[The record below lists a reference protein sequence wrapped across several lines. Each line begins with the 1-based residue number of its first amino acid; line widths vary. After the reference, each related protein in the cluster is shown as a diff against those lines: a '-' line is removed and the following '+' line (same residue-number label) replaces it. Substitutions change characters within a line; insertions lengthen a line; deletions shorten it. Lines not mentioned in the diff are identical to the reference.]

1 MCCSRGKY
9 LGAAPQTKVPCEFS
23 WRAPK
28 AGEPS
33 PVSPFQPTRGSRGAL
48 WAPPAEARAEHQPE
62 MHFGI
67 YWRPHN
73 APFCTYM
80 LKYLGSKAEVS
91 GGRGQLPLHCPKVE
105 PCLYSVIQSQ
115 AHRWAYTVTANQV
128 TKRLIYLF
136 KITRRAAISGSRQ
149 NQSFA
154 IRRPVA
160 ENNFSNCTNVAGCI
174 YIQLLVKDSRGIKD
188 KMVDDAG

>member
-1 MCCSRGKY
+1 
-9 LGAAPQTKVPCEFS
+9 
-23 WRAPK
+23 
-28 AGEPS
+28 
-33 PVSPFQPTRGSRGAL
+33 
-48 WAPPAEARAEHQPE
+48 
-62 MHFGI
+62 
-67 YWRPHN
+67 
-73 APFCTYM
+73 M

-91 GGRGQLPLHCPKVE
+91 GGRGQLPLPCPKVE

-115 AHRWAYTVTANQV
+115 AHRSAYTVTANQV

-154 IRRPVA
+154 IRCPVA

-174 YIQLLVKDSRGIKD
+174 YILLLVKDSRGIKD